1 VKSRVSPTELRRAIG
16 GWAWF
21 CVTAGGL
28 GHMWPASGTWGSLPP
43 VVLFAGMGWLGA
55 PMWLHVVVQLVLCA
69 MASAGCLHHGGKV
82 EAVVGRKDP
91 GVVVVDEVA
100 GMALTLVLALMG
112 IVIVGAPNAGAVS
125 RAIPM
130 SLALT
135 TATASF
141 FWFRVM
147 DVIKPPPA
155 RGLQRVPGGAGV
167 LIDDLVVAPY
177 AAIAV
182 VVTLELM
189 VRLGPVGS

>member
-1 VKSRVSPTELRRAIG
+1 VRQRVSPGELRRAIG
-16 GWAWF
+16 AWAWL

-28 GHMWPASGTWGSLPP
+28 GHMCPASGTWGSLPP
-43 VVLFAGMGWLGA
+43 VVMFAGMGWLGA

-69 MASAGCLHHGGKV
+69 MACAGCLHHGGKV

-100 GMALTLVLALMG
+100 GMALTLVLALAG
-112 IVIVGAPNAGAVS
+112 IAIVGAPNAGAVT
-125 RAIPM
+125 RALPM

-135 TATASF
+135 AATASF

-182 VVTLELM
+182 VVSLELM
-189 VRLGPVGS
+189 VRLQPMGG

>member
-1 VKSRVSPTELRRAIG
+1 
-16 GWAWF
+16 
-21 CVTAGGL
+21 
-28 GHMWPASGTWGSLPP
+28 M
-43 VVLFAGMGWLGA
+43 FAGMGWLGA
-55 PMWLHVVVQLVLCA
+55 PMWLHVVVQLMLCA
-69 MASAGCLHHGGKV
+69 MACAGCLHHGGKV

-100 GMALTLVLALMG
+100 GMALTLVLALAG
-112 IVIVGAPNAGAVS
+112 VVIVGAPNAGAVT
-125 RAIPM
+125 RALPM

-135 TATASF
+135 AATASF

-182 VVTLELM
+182 VVSLELM
-189 VRLGPVGS
+189 VRLQPMGG